1 MFEDLTRVRLVVNIK
16 TLYVSI
22 LAVGSMIICREYGIE
37 GSFPL
42 TLISTA
48 IIFPIVFS
56 IGGAYK
62 RREAAL
68 AHYGSIKALGRAIY
82 YAVRDWMPESDE
94 DSLSKTRESL
104 SNLMVGMRN
113 LFTSPEEEMREHEDD
128 VYLAFSELSL
138 LIRVELRDKGLP
150 GGECS
155 RLYAYISKMM
165 ISFENT
171 KHIFQYRTP
180 RSLRAYS
187 DFFILALP
195 IMYGPYFV
203 ASSAGYSMYLEYIM
217 PLLFAFI
224 LVGLDNIQEHL
235 ENPFDQIGVDDVA
248 INAEKF
254 VKSLDY

>member
-1 MFEDLTRVRLVVNIK
+1 MFEALTRVRLVVNLK

-22 LAVGSMIICREYGIE
+22 LAVGSMVICREYDIQ

-82 YAVRDWMPESDE
+82 YAVRDWLPESDE
-94 DSLSKTRESL
+94 TSLAKTRDTL
-104 SNLMVGMRN
+104 GKLMISMRD
-113 LFTSPEEEMREHEDD
+113 LFTQPEEELRDHEDD
-128 VYLAFSELSL
+128 VYAAFSDLSL

-155 RLYAYISKMM
+155 RLYAYMSKMM
-165 ISFENT
+165 VSFENT

-203 ASSAGYSMYLEYIM
+203 ASSTGYSMYLEYIM

-254 VKSLDY
+254 VKSLQH

>member
-1 MFEDLTRVRLVVNIK
+1 MFEALTRVRLVVNLK

-22 LAVGSMIICREYGIE
+22 LAVGSMVICREYEIQ

-82 YAVRDWMPESDE
+82 YAVRDWLPESD
-94 DSLSKTRESL
+94 DTSLAKTRDTL
-104 SNLMVGMRN
+104 GKLMISMRD
-113 LFTSPEEEMREHEDD
+113 LFTQPEEELRDHEDD
-128 VYLAFSELSL
+128 VYAAFSELSL
-138 LIRVELRDKGLP
+138 LIRVELRDRGLP

-155 RLYAYISKMM
+155 RLYAYMSKMM
-165 ISFENT
+165 VSFENT

-254 VKSLDY
+254 VNSLEH

>member
-1 MFEDLTRVRLVVNIK
+1 MFQDITRVRLVVNIK

-22 LAVGSMIICREYGIE
+22 LAVGSMVICREYGIE

-82 YAVRDWMPESDE
+82 YAVRDWMPESD
-94 DSLSKTRESL
+94 DTSLAKTRDTL
-104 SNLMVGMRN
+104 GKLMISMRD
-113 LFTSPEEEMREHEDD
+113 LFTQPEEELRDHEDD
-128 VYLAFSELSL
+128 VYAAFSELSL
-138 LIRVELRDKGLP
+138 LIRVELRDNGLP

-155 RLYAYISKMM
+155 RLYAYMSKMM
-165 ISFENT
+165 VSFENT

-203 ASSAGYSMYLEYIM
+203 ASSTGYSMYLEYIM

-254 VKSLDY
+254 VNSLEH

>member
-37 GSFPL
+37 GNFPL

-94 DSLSKTRESL
+94 TSLVKARDTLGR
-104 SNLMVGMRN
+104 LMIAMRD
-113 LFTSPEEEMREHEDD
+113 LFTQPEEEMREHEEA
-128 VYLAFSELSL
+128 VYAAFSDLSL
-138 LIRVELRDKGLP
+138 LIRVALRAQGLS

-155 RLYAYISKMM
+155 RLSDFMSKMLVE
-165 ISFENT
+165 FENT

-187 DFFILALP
+187 DFFILVLP

-203 ASSAGYSMYLEYIM
+203 ASSSDYSMYLEYIM
-217 PLLFAFI
+217 PILFAFI
-224 LVGLDNIQEHL
+224 LVGLDNIQDKL
-235 ENPFDQIGVDDVA
+235 ENPFDQIGEDDVA
-248 INAEKF
+248 INAEAF
-254 VKSLDY
+254 VHSLEH

>member
-1 MFEDLTRVRLVVNIK
+1 MFEALTRVRLVVNLK

-22 LAVGSMIICREYGIE
+22 LAVGSMVICREYEIQ

-82 YAVRDWMPESDE
+82 YAVRDWLPESDE
-94 DSLSKTRESL
+94 TSLAKTRDTL
-104 SNLMVGMRN
+104 GKLMISMRD
-113 LFTSPEEEMREHEDD
+113 LFTQPEEELRDHEDD
-128 VYLAFSELSL
+128 VYAAFSELSL

-155 RLYAYISKMM
+155 RLYAYMSKMM
-165 ISFENT
+165 VSFENT

-254 VKSLDY
+254 VNSLEH

>member
-62 RREAAL
+62 RRENAL
-68 AHYGSIKALGRAIY
+68 AHYGAIKAHGRAIF
-82 YAVRDWMPESDE
+82 YAVRDWMPESDR
-94 DSLSKTRESL
+94 DSLSQTQGVMRE
-104 SNLMVGMRN
+104 LMVGMRE
-113 LFTSPEEEMREHEDD
+113 LFTNPEEEMREHETA
-128 VYLAFSELSL
+128 VYSAFSKLSL

-155 RLYAYISKMM
+155 RLYAYMSKMM
-165 ISFENT
+165 VAFENT

-187 DFFILALP
+187 DFFILVLP

-203 ASSAGYSMYLEYIM
+203 ASSTSYSMYLEYLM
-217 PLLFAFI
+217 PLLFTFI

-248 INAEKF
+248 INAETF
-254 VKSLDY
+254 VKSLEH

>member
-1 MFEDLTRVRLVVNIK
+1 MFEDITRVRLVVNIK

-22 LAVGSMIICREYGIE
+22 LAVGSMIICREYGIQ

-82 YAVRDWMPESDE
+82 YAVRDWMPEAD
-94 DSLSKTRESL
+94 DTSLTKTRDTL
-104 SNLMVGMRN
+104 GKLMIGMRD
-113 LFTSPEEEMREHEDD
+113 LFTQPEEEMIDHEEA
-128 VYLAFSELSL
+128 VYSAFSELSL

-155 RLYAYISKMM
+155 RLYSYMSKMM
-165 ISFENT
+165 VAFENT

-203 ASSAGYSMYLEYIM
+203 ASSTGYSLYLEYVM

-254 VKSLDY
+254 VHSLEH

>member
-1 MFEDLTRVRLVVNIK
+1 MFEDLTRVRLVVNLK

-22 LAVGSMIICREYGIE
+22 LAVGSMVLCREYDFQ

-82 YAVRDWMPESDE
+82 YAVRDWMPESD
-94 DSLSKTRESL
+94 DTSLAKTRDTL
-104 SNLMVGMRN
+104 GKLMISMRD
-113 LFTSPEEEMREHEDD
+113 LFTQPEEELRDHEDD
-128 VYLAFSELSL
+128 VYAAFSELSL

-155 RLYAYISKMM
+155 RLYAYMSKMM
-165 ISFENT
+165 VSFENT

-254 VKSLDY
+254 VKSLQH

>member
-1 MFEDLTRVRLVVNIK
+1 MFEDLTRVRLVVNLK

-22 LAVGSMIICREYGIE
+22 LAVGSMVLCREYDIQ

-82 YAVRDWMPESDE
+82 YAVRDWLPESD
-94 DSLSKTRESL
+94 DTSLAKTRDTL
-104 SNLMVGMRN
+104 GKLMIAMWD
-113 LFTSPEEEMREHEDD
+113 LFTQPEEELRDHEDD
-128 VYLAFSELSL
+128 VYAAFSELSL
-138 LIRVELRDKGLP
+138 LIRVELRYKGLP

-155 RLYAYISKMM
+155 RLYAYMSKMM
-165 ISFENT
+165 VSFENT

-203 ASSAGYSMYLEYIM
+203 ASSVGYSMYLEYIM

-254 VKSLDY
+254 VKSLQH

>member
-1 MFEDLTRVRLVVNIK
+1 MFEALTRVRLVVNLK

-22 LAVGSMIICREYGIE
+22 LAVGSMVICREYEIQ

-82 YAVRDWMPESDE
+82 YAVRDWLPESD
-94 DSLSKTRESL
+94 DTSLAKTRDTL
-104 SNLMVGMRN
+104 GKLMISMRD
-113 LFTSPEEEMREHEDD
+113 LFTQPEEELRDHEDD
-128 VYLAFSELSL
+128 VYAAFSELSL
-138 LIRVELRDKGLP
+138 LIRVELRDRGLP

-155 RLYAYISKMM
+155 RLYAYMSKMM
-165 ISFENT
+165 VSFENT

-203 ASSAGYSMYLEYIM
+203 ASSEGYSMYLEYIM

-254 VKSLDY
+254 VNSLSH

>member
-1 MFEDLTRVRLVVNIK
+1 MFENLTGVRLVVDMK

-22 LAVGSMIICREYGIE
+22 LAVGSMVVCKEYGIE
-37 GSFPL
+37 GNFPL

-62 RREAAL
+62 RRETAL
-68 AHYGSIKALGRAIY
+68 SHYGSIKANGRAIY
-82 YAVRDWMPESDE
+82 HAVRDWMPEADE
-94 DSLSKTRESL
+94 ESLAKTRDVL
-104 SNLMVGMRN
+104 GTLMVRMRE
-113 LFTSPEEEMREHEDD
+113 LFTQSDTEMREHEEG
-128 VYLAFSELSL
+128 VYTAFSDLSK
-138 LIRVELRDKGLP
+138 LIRVELRDKGMP

-155 RLYAYISKMM
+155 RLYSFMSRMM
-165 ISFENT
+165 IAFENT
-171 KHIFQYRTP
+171 KHIYQYRTP

-187 DFFILALP
+187 DFFIIALP

-203 ASSAGYSMYLEYIM
+203 ASSTGYSMYLEYIM

-254 VKSLDY
+254 VQSLEH

>member
-1 MFEDLTRVRLVVNIK
+1 MFASLSKVRLIVNFK
-16 TLYVSI
+16 TLYVSF
-22 LAVGSMIICREYGIE
+22 LAVGSMVICREFEIE

-68 AHYGSIKALGRAIY
+68 AHYGTIKAHGRAIY
-82 YAVRDWMPESDE
+82 YAVRDWMPEADQF
-94 DSLSKTRESL
+94 SLENTKKYL
-104 SNLMVGMRN
+104 GDLMIGMRH
-113 LFTSPEEEMREHEDD
+113 LFTSPESEIRQNEIA
-128 VYLAFSELSL
+128 VYSTFSELSK

-155 RLYAYISKMM
+155 RLYSFKSKMM
-165 ISFENT
+165 VAFENI
-171 KHIFQYRTP
+171 KHIYQYRTP

-187 DFFILALP
+187 DFFILVLP
-195 IMYGPYFV
+195 IVYGPYFV
-203 ASSAGYSMYLEYIM
+203 ASSAGYSPYLEYIM

-254 VKSLDY
+254 IAGLDH

>member
-1 MFEDLTRVRLVVNIK
+1 MFQDLTRVRLVVNIK

-22 LAVGSMIICREYGIE
+22 LAVGSMVLCREYGIQ

-82 YAVRDWMPESDE
+82 YAVRDWLPESDE
-94 DSLSKTRESL
+94 ASLAKTQETL
-104 SNLMVGMRN
+104 GKLMIAMRD
-113 LFTSPEEEMREHEDD
+113 LFTQPEEELRDHEDD
-128 VYLAFSELSL
+128 VYAAFSELSL

-155 RLYAYISKMM
+155 RLYAYMSKMM
-165 ISFENT
+165 VSFENT

-203 ASSAGYSMYLEYIM
+203 ASSTGYSMYLEYIM

-254 VKSLDY
+254 VKSLQH

>member
-1 MFEDLTRVRLVVNIK
+1 MFQDITRVRLVVNIK

-22 LAVGSMIICREYGIE
+22 LAVGSMVLCREYGIQ

-82 YAVRDWMPESDE
+82 YAVRDWLPESDE
-94 DSLSKTRESL
+94 ASLAKTQETL
-104 SNLMVGMRN
+104 GKLMIAMRD
-113 LFTSPEEEMREHEDD
+113 LFTQPEEELRDHEDD
-128 VYLAFSELSL
+128 VYAAFSELSL

-155 RLYAYISKMM
+155 RLYAYMSKMM
-165 ISFENT
+165 VSFENT

-203 ASSAGYSMYLEYIM
+203 ASSVGYSMYLEYIM

-254 VKSLDY
+254 VNSLEH

>member
-1 MFEDLTRVRLVVNIK
+1 MFESLTRVRLVVNMK
-16 TLYVSI
+16 TLYISI

-68 AHYGSIKALGRAIY
+68 AHYGTTKALGRAIY
-82 YAVRDWMPESDE
+82 HAVRDWMPESDE
-94 DSLSKTRESL
+94 SSL
-104 SNLMVGMRN
+104 SNTRDSLGDLMIAMRDV
-113 LFTSPEEEMREHEDD
+113 FTNPEEEMRMHEAK
-128 VYLAFSELSL
+128 VYGAFSEMSL
-138 LIRVELRDKGLP
+138 LLRVELRDKGLP

-155 RLYAYISKMM
+155 RLYSYLSKMM
-165 ISFENT
+165 IAFENI

-180 RSLRAYS
+180 RTLRAYS
-187 DFFILALP
+187 DFFILVLP

-203 ASSAGYSMYLEYIM
+203 SSSTEYSSYLEYLM

-254 VKSLDY
+254 IESLEH

>member
-1 MFEDLTRVRLVVNIK
+1 MFQDITRVRLVVNIK

-22 LAVGSMIICREYGIE
+22 LAVGSMVICREYGIQ

-82 YAVRDWMPESDE
+82 YAVRDWMPESD
-94 DSLSKTRESL
+94 DESL
-104 SNLMVGMRN
+104 AKTQDTLGKLMIAMRD
-113 LFTSPEEEMREHEDD
+113 LFTQPEEELRDHEDS
-128 VYLAFSELSL
+128 VYAAFSELSL

-155 RLYAYISKMM
+155 RLYAYMSKMM
-165 ISFENT
+165 VSFENT

-203 ASSAGYSMYLEYIM
+203 ASSTGYSMYLEYIM

-254 VKSLDY
+254 VKSLQH

>member
-1 MFEDLTRVRLVVNIK
+1 MFQDITRVRLVVNIK

-22 LAVGSMIICREYGIE
+22 LAVGSMIICREYGIQ

-82 YAVRDWMPESDE
+82 YAVRDWMPESD
-94 DSLSKTRESL
+94 DESL
-104 SNLMVGMRN
+104 AKTQDTLGKLMIAMRD
-113 LFTSPEEEMREHEDD
+113 LFTQPEEELRDHEED
-128 VYLAFSELSL
+128 VYSAFSELSL

-155 RLYAYISKMM
+155 RLYAYMSKMM
-165 ISFENT
+165 VSFENT

-203 ASSAGYSMYLEYIM
+203 ASSGGYSMDLEYMM

-224 LVGLDNIQEHL
+224 LGGLDNIQEHL

-254 VKSLDY
+254 VNSLEH